1 MLLEHLLHLLGGWA
15 PVFRQQ
21 RTCARAVALALGLLC
36 GLVRAS
42 HRHALD
48 LL

>member
-1 MLLEHLLHLLGGWA
+1 LLGGWA

-36 GLVRAS
+36 GLGRRTISVN
-42 HRHALD
+42 LFVD
-48 LL
+48 LLSRWL